1 MALPLPTELI
11 QSILHF
17 TDTETYHSA
26 RFTSRHWYNAASTPY
41 MLRKTLEQ
49 TPTLLPAL
57 NSLPETNWN
66 TLFNQVSRLNLLD
79 HRLHC
84 HKTISV
90 ADLPQESTAST
101 PLATSHDGRK
111 TAVLKGSQITIYDHN
126 DEGKFDLTLS
136 QSLYPLWTSVCRALL
151 EGGAGYGANQ
161 GYARHQLA
169 VSSRSS
175 LVAVGLGKTIQIYDY
190 KDPDNLGSPVEYVL
204 GQTETVFS
212 SSSPAPG
219 PNYRET
225 DGVVEALEFV
235 DGDEDMLL
243 RVGIGKESN
252 PNRTCRV
259 RYLGDPSRSSHTQ
272 QQSTLEYWSQ
282 NINRVYLDSVALA
295 TILPNN
301 DYKTALN
308 GIHLLQLSP
317 STTSRSFI
325 AALKT
330 QDVQGYCIATVTPS
344 SSPLPDDEEQQIII
358 SHHLPSKTNY
368 LTPSSHPTTSKATN
382 TSDPTNISL
391 IDQTLND
398 KAVVTQNLNTA
409 STNRWDTIHLPAVT
423 AKNPL
428 ISISNDGQLLVVYEQ
443 GAGHSFRYMAGGG
456 LYVFSLDAS
465 TTGTGGSGEKTVQPW
480 SYLLDIVDVDVE
492 GLKVAKS
499 ETGYGTNG
507 YTVTATALNGQ
518 RVMEWCL
525 G

>member
-1 MALPLPTELI
+1 
-11 QSILHF
+11 
-17 TDTETYHSA
+17 
-26 RFTSRHWYNAASTPY
+26 

-57 NSLPETNWN
+57 NSLSETDWN

-84 HKTISV
+84 HKTI
-90 ADLPQESTAST
+90 AKGDLPQGSTAST
-101 PLATSHDGRK
+101 PLAISYDGRK
-111 TAVLKGSQITIYDHN
+111 TAVLKGSQITIYDYN

-161 GYARHQLA
+161 GYARHRLA

-175 LVAVGLGKTIQIYDY
+175 LIAVGLGKTIQIYDY
-190 KDPDNLGSPVEYVL
+190 RDPGNPVEYVL

-225 DGVVEALEFV
+225 DGVVESLEFV
-235 DGDEDMLL
+235 DGDGDMLL

-259 RYLGDPSRSSHTQ
+259 RYLGDPSHSGHTQ
-272 QQSTLEYWSQ
+272 QQSSLEYWSQ

-301 DYKTALN
+301 DYKTAFN
-308 GIHLLQLSP
+308 GIHLLRQSP
-317 STTSRSFI
+317 STTARSFI

-344 SSPLPDDEEQQIII
+344 LSPLPDDEEQQITI
-358 SHHLPSKTNY
+358 SHHLPSKANY
-368 LTPSSHPTTSKATN
+368 LTPSNHSPASKATSI
-382 TSDPTNISL
+382 SDPTNISL

-398 KAVVTQNLNTA
+398 KAVVTQNLLA
-409 STNRWDTIHLPAVT
+409 AHSNRWDSIHLPAVT
-423 AKNPL
+423 ARNPL
-428 ISISNDGQLLVVYEQ
+428 ITVSDDGRLLVVYEQ

-456 LYVFSLDAS
+456 LYVFSLDVS
-465 TTGTGGSGEKTVQPW
+465 ITGAGGSGEKTVQPW

-499 ETGYGTNG
+499 EIGDGTNG
-507 YTVTATALNGQ
+507 YTVTAMALNGQ
-518 RVMEWCL
+518 RVMKWCL

>member
-1 MALPLPTELI
+1 MALNLPTELI

-41 MLRKTLEQ
+41 MLRKALEQ
-49 TPTLLPAL
+49 TPILLPAL
-57 NSLPETNWN
+57 DSMTEIKWN
-66 TLFNQVSRLNLLD
+66 TLFNEVSRLNLFD
-79 HRLHC
+79 HRLRC
-84 HKTISV
+84 HKTISKG
-90 ADLPQESTAST
+90 DLPQGSAAST
-101 PLATSHDGRK
+101 PLATSHDGNK
-111 TAVLKGSQITIYDHN
+111 IALLKGSQITIYDHN
-126 DEGKFDLTLS
+126 DGSKFDLTLS

-151 EGGAGYGANQ
+151 EGGASHGANQ

-169 VSSRSS
+169 VSSNSS
-175 LVAVGLGKTIQIYDY
+175 LVAVGLGKTTQIYDY

-225 DGVVEALEFV
+225 DGVVESLEFV
-235 DGDEDMLL
+235 QDDGDMLL
-243 RVGIGKESN
+243 RVAIGKESN

-259 RYLGDPSRSSHTQ
+259 RYLGDLSHSTQ
-272 QQSTLEYWSQ
+272 EQSALEYWRQ

-301 DYKTALN
+301 DYKTAFN
-308 GIHLLQLSP
+308 GIRLLPRSP

-325 AALKT
+325 TALKT
-330 QDVQGYCIATVTPS
+330 QDLQGYCIATVTPS

-358 SHHLPSKTNY
+358 SHYLPSKTNH
-368 LTPSSHPTTSKATN
+368 LTPLSHSPTSKVTA

-398 KAVVTQNLNTA
+398 KAVVAQNLHA
-409 STNRWDTIHLPAVT
+409 AHSNRWDTIHLPAVT
-423 AKNPL
+423 ARNPL
-428 ISISNDGQLLVVYEQ
+428 ISVSDDGRLLVVYEQ
-443 GAGHSFRYMAGGG
+443 GTGHSFRYMAGGG
-456 LYVFSLDAS
+456 LYIFSLDAS
-465 TTGTGGSGEKTVQPW
+465 ITGAVGNEEKTVQPW

-492 GLKVAKS
+492 RVKIAKS
-499 ETGYGTNG
+499 EAGNRTNG

-518 RVMEWCL
+518 RVMEWRL

>member
-1 MALPLPTELI
+1 
-11 QSILHF
+11 
-17 TDTETYHSA
+17 
-26 RFTSRHWYNAASTPY
+26 
-41 MLRKTLEQ
+41 MLRKALEQ

-57 NSLPETNWN
+57 NSLSETNWN
-66 TLFNQVSRLNLLD
+66 TFFNQVSRVNLFD
-79 HRLHC
+79 HRLQC
-84 HKTISV
+84 RKTI
-90 ADLPQESTAST
+90 AKGDLPQGSTAST

-111 TAVLKGSQITIYDHN
+111 TAVLKGSQITVYDHN
-126 DEGKFDLTLS
+126 NDDKFDLTLS

-161 GYARHQLA
+161 GYARHRLA
-169 VSSRSS
+169 VSSRSN
-175 LVAVGLGKTIQIYDY
+175 LIAVGLGKTIQIYDY
-190 KDPDNLGSPVEYVL
+190 RDPDHLGSPVEYVL
-204 GQTETVFS
+204 GQTESVFS

-225 DGVVEALEFV
+225 DGVVESLEFV
-235 DGDEDMLL
+235 DGDGDILL

-259 RYLGDPSRSSHTQ
+259 RYLGDPSRSTQ
-272 QQSTLEYWSQ
+272 QQPALEYWRQ

-295 TILPNN
+295 TILPDN

-308 GIHLLQLSP
+308 GIHLLPQSP

-368 LTPSSHPTTSKATN
+368 LTPSSHSPTSKATT

-409 STNRWDTIHLPAVT
+409 HSNRWDTIHLPAVT
-423 AKNPL
+423 ARNPL
-428 ISISNDGQLLVVYEQ
+428 TSVSDDGRLLVVYEQ

-465 TTGTGGSGEKTVQPW
+465 ITGTGGGAEKMVQPW

-492 GLKVAKS
+492 GLKVVKA
-499 ETGYGTNG
+499 ETGNGTNG

-518 RVMEWCL
+518 RVMKWCL

>member
-41 MLRKTLEQ
+41 MLRKALEQ

-57 NSLPETNWN
+57 NSLSETNWN
-66 TLFNQVSRLNLLD
+66 TLFNQVSQLNLFEY
-79 HRLHC
+79 RLRC
-84 HKTISV
+84 LKTISKG
-90 ADLPQESTAST
+90 DLPQGSTAST
-101 PLATSHDGRK
+101 PLATSHDGK
-111 TAVLKGSQITIYDHN
+111 KIVVLKGSQITIHDHN
-126 DEGKFDLTLS
+126 DEEKYELTLS

-161 GYARHQLA
+161 GYARHRLA
-169 VSSRSS
+169 VSSRSG
-175 LVAVGLGKTIQIYDY
+175 LVAVGLGKTIQIYNY
-190 KDPDNLGSPVEYVL
+190 RDPGSPVEYVL

-225 DGVVEALEFV
+225 DGVVESLEFV
-235 DGDEDMLL
+235 DGDGDMLL

-252 PNRTCRV
+252 PNRTYRV
-259 RYLGDPSRSSHTQ
+259 RYLGDPSRSSQ
-272 QQSTLEYWSQ
+272 QQPSLYYWRQ
-282 NINRVYLDSVALA
+282 NLNRVYLDSVALA

-308 GIHLLQLSP
+308 GIHLLPQSP

-330 QDVQGYCIATVTPS
+330 QDVQGYCIATVIPS

-368 LTPSSHPTTSKATN
+368 LTPSTHSPTSKARN
-382 TSDPTNISL
+382 TSDPINISL
-391 IDQTLND
+391 MDQTLND
-398 KAVVTQNLNTA
+398 KAVVTQNLLTA
-409 STNRWDTIHLPAVT
+409 TTDRWDSVHLPAVT
-423 AKNPL
+423 ARNPL
-428 ISISNDGQLLVVYEQ
+428 ISVSDDGQLLVVYEQ
-443 GAGHSFRYMAGGG
+443 GGGHSFRYMAGGG
-456 LYVFSLDAS
+456 LYVFSLDDS
-465 TTGTGGSGEKTVQPW
+465 ITRTGGSGEAKMVQPW
-480 SYLLDIVDVDVE
+480 PYLLDIVDVDVD

-499 ETGYGTNG
+499 ETGNGTNG

-518 RVMEWCL
+518 WVVKWCL

>member
-1 MALPLPTELI
+1 MALALPTELI

-41 MLRKTLEQ
+41 MLRKALEQ
-49 TPTLLPAL
+49 TPTPLPAL
-57 NSLPETNWN
+57 DSLPEINWN
-66 TLFNQVSRLNLLD
+66 TLFNRVSRLNLFD
-79 HRLHC
+79 HRLQC
-84 HKTISV
+84 HKTV
-90 ADLPQESTAST
+90 TKGDLPQGNTTST
-101 PLATSHDGRK
+101 PLATSHDGNK
-111 TAVLKGSQITIYDHN
+111 IALLKGSQIAIHDRNYDRR
-126 DEGKFDLTLS
+126 FDLNLS
-136 QSLYPLWTSVCRALL
+136 QSLYPFWTSACRALL

-161 GYARHQLA
+161 GYARHRVA

-190 KDPDNLGSPVEYVL
+190 KDPDNLGSPVEYLL

-225 DGVVEALEFV
+225 DGVVESLEFV
-235 DGDEDMLL
+235 DRDEDMLL
-243 RVGIGKESN
+243 RVVIGKESN

-259 RYLGDPSRSSHTQ
+259 RYLGDLSRSTQ
-272 QQSTLEYWSQ
+272 QQSAFEYWRQ

-301 DYKTALN
+301 DYKTAFN
-308 GIHLLQLSP
+308 GIRLLRQTS

-330 QDVQGYCIATVTPS
+330 QEVQGYCIATVTPS

-358 SHHLPSKTNY
+358 SRHLSSKTNH
-368 LTPSSHPTTSKATN
+368 LTPSSHSPTSKATN
-382 TSDPTNISL
+382 ASDPTNISL

-398 KAVVTQNLNTA
+398 RAVVTQNLRA
-409 STNRWDTIHLPAVT
+409 AHSNRWDSIHLPAVT
-423 AKNPL
+423 VGNPL
-428 ISISNDGQLLVVYEQ
+428 ISVSDDGRLLVVYEQ

-456 LYVFSLDAS
+456 LYVYSLDDS
-465 TTGTGGSGEKTVQPW
+465 TAGTGSEEKATVQPW
-480 SYLLDIVDVDVE
+480 PYLLDIVDVDVE
-492 GLKVAKS
+492 SIKAVKS
-499 ETGYGTNG
+499 ETGNG
-507 YTVTATALNGQ
+507 MNEYIVTATALNGQ
-518 RVMEWCL
+518 RVMEWRF